1 MSWTRREF
9 LELASAG
16 AASVGLA
23 ACGAPT
29 RQQQDTSSDQTSSD
43 TVAPPSDNVDL
54 GEFKSLALDTSAWK
68 YDKDNDVYYQLG
80 LTYCLKPA
88 TTAYES
94 LAIFVPGKFF
104 TAEKKGETYSCTVNE

>member
-1 MSWTRREF
+1 MGWTRREF

-68 YDKDNDVYYQLG
+68 YDKDNDVYYQL
-80 LTYCLKPA
+80 TSSA
-88 TTAYES
+88 SRTA
-94 LAIFVPGKFF
+94 
-104 TAEKKGETYSCTVNE
+104 